1 MTADVALPNTACL
14 QFEALLEDYLDSGV
28 GSADARRAEEHMKD
42 CVACREAF
50 ERAQDSARIF
60 GAAALVPTVPDTGFA
75 RMVMARIRVAES
87 EVTADRAGFW
97 QSLVTLGWRF
107 AATAAL
113 ALVAL
118 VAYDAGS
125 ARHAQPNQLTVRP
138 IDTTDFLFASDP
150 AQPPA
155 NRDEVLI
162 MVAETGHGN
171 H

>member
-1 MTADVALPNTACL
+1 MADDMALASTACS
-14 QFEALLEDYLDSGV
+14 QFEALLEDHVEPGLDT
-28 GSADARRAEEHMKD
+28 ADAKRAEEHMRD
-42 CVACREAF
+42 CAACREAF
-50 ERAQDSARIF
+50 ESARMSVQLF
-60 GAAALVPTVPDTGFA
+60 RAAAPVAMAPDPGFS
-75 RMVMARIRVAES
+75 RMAMARIRVAES
-87 EVTADRAGFW
+87 EMSAENAGFW

-113 ALVAL
+113 ALVVL

-125 ARHAQPNQLTVRP
+125 ARHAQPNQVAIRP
-138 IDTTDFLFASDP
+138 MQATDFLFASDP

-162 MVAETGHGN
+162 MVAETGHGT

>member
-1 MTADVALPNTACL
+1 MADDMTLASTACS
-14 QFEALLEDYLDSGV
+14 QFEALLEDYVESGLDT
-28 GSADARRAEEHMKD
+28 ADAKRSEVHMRE
-42 CVACREAF
+42 CGACREAF
-50 ERAQDSARIF
+50 EGARMSAQLFR
-60 GAAALVPTVPDTGFA
+60 AAAPAGMAPDPGFS
-75 RMVMARIRVAES
+75 RMVMARIRVVESELSAES
-87 EVTADRAGFW
+87 AGFW

-125 ARHAQPNQLTVRP
+125 ARHAQPNQVAIRP
-138 IDTTDFLFASDP
+138 MQATDFLFASDP

-162 MVAETGHGN
+162 MVAETGHGTN
-171 H
+171 

>member
-1 MTADVALPNTACL
+1 MAADMTLASTACS
-14 QFEALLEDYLDSGV
+14 QFEALLEDYVDSSLNV
-28 GSADARRAEEHMKD
+28 ADATRAEVHMRE
-42 CVACREAF
+42 CAACRQAF
-50 ERAQDSARIF
+50 ETARMSAKVFR
-60 GAAALVPTVPDTGFA
+60 AAAPIEVIPDPGFS
-75 RMVMARIRVAES
+75 RVVMARVRVAES
-87 EVTADRAGFW
+87 EMSAENAGFW

-113 ALVAL
+113 ALVVL

-125 ARHAQPNQLTVRP
+125 ARHAQPNPVAIRP
-138 IDTTDFLFASDP
+138 IQATDFLFASDP

-162 MVAETGHGN
+162 MVAETGHAT